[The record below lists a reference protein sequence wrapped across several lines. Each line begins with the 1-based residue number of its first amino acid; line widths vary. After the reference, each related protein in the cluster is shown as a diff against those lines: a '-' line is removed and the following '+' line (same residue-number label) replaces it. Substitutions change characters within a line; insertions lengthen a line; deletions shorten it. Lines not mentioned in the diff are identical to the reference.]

1 MDACALSGARDIVWT
16 VSWGQNF
23 VDDMD
28 DTVARVDISRCD
40 TVASLT
46 ITLSINCEREWLSV
60 HGGCLSC
67 IRSLQ
72 RLELPR

>member
-28 DTVARVDISRCD
+28 DTVARVDISRG
-40 TVASLT
+40 T
-46 ITLSINCEREWLSV
+46 
-60 HGGCLSC
+60 
-67 IRSLQ
+67 Q
-72 RLELPR
+72 